1 MLHVDRR
8 VHINPGSQYRVDIL
22 VAHLLLATGNVG
34 RIRSCLVPVDFS
46 LTDEQ
51 REMQQLARDFA
62 RREIRPVAARYD
74 ESEEMAWP
82 VLEKAAKLGFLN
94 YGLPERYGGGGVPD
108 GIVGITNF
116 VVTEELAW
124 GCAAIATEICS
135 STYAA
140 GPILAFGTEEQ
151 RRRYLPLFCETER
164 VRLGALCLTEPQAGS
179 DIAAIATTAR
189 RDGEEWVLDGRKQF
203 ITNGGIADVHV
214 VFARVPD
221 EQATAA
227 FVIDKGT
234 PGLSMGRKERKLG
247 MRSSHT
253 AEVVLEGCRV
263 QAENRLETRLSEHA
277 RAAVAGASEGVGDGS
292 LSGAAVALTVLQYS
306 RMTFA
311 AAALGIARA
320 ALEYARDYAKERI
333 AFGVPISRH
342 QAIAFKLADMAIEI
356 EATRALLW
364 RAGWLALSGHRLAL
378 AEGSM
383 AKCKAAD
390 VAVRCCEEAV
400 QILGGHGYVRDHPVE
415 KWYRDAKLYQ
425 IWEGTN
431 EIQRL
436 VIARALLGH

>member
-1 MLHVDRR
+1 M
-8 VHINPGSQYRVDIL
+8 
-22 VAHLLLATGNVG
+22 
-34 RIRSCLVPVDFS
+34 PVDFS

-51 REMQQLARDFA
+51 RDIQQLARDFA
-62 RREIRPVAARYD
+62 LSEIRPVAAEYD
-74 ESEEMAWP
+74 EREEMPWP

-94 YGLPERYGGGGVPD
+94 YGLPEEYGGGGVAD

-116 VVTEELAW
+116 IVTEELAW
-124 GCAAIATEICS
+124 GCAAIATEIGS

-140 GPILAFGTEEQ
+140 GPILAFGSEEQ
-151 RRRYLPLFCETER
+151 RRRYLPLFCVTEK

-179 DIAAIATTAR
+179 DISAIATSAR
-189 RDGEEWVLDGRKQF
+189 REGSEWVLDGRKQF
-203 ITNGGIADVHV
+203 ITNGGIADVHI
-214 VFARVPD
+214 VFARVSG
-221 EQATAA
+221 EQTTAA
-227 FVIDKGT
+227 FVVDKNT

-247 MRSSHT
+247 MRASHT
-253 AEVVLEGCRV
+253 AEVVLDGCRV
-263 QAENRLETRLSEHA
+263 PDGNRLETRLSEYA
-277 RAAVAGASEGVGDGS
+277 QGPAAGAGADDES
-292 LSGAAVALTVLQYS
+292 LSGAGQALTVLQYS

-320 ALEYARDYAKERI
+320 AFEYARDYAKERV
-333 AFGVPISRH
+333 AFGVPIARH
-342 QAIAFKLADMAIEI
+342 QAVAFKLADMAMEI
-356 EATRALLW
+356 EAARALLW
-364 RAGWLALSGHRLAL
+364 RAGWLALSGRPLAL

-436 VIARALLGH
+436 VIARAITSR

>member
-1 MLHVDRR
+1 MPSGHY
-8 VHINPGSQYRVDIL
+8 SCTQYAGL
-22 VAHLLLATGNVG
+22 P
-34 RIRSCLVPVDFS
+34 VPVDFS

-51 REMQQLARDFA
+51 REIQALAREFA
-62 RREIRPVAARYD
+62 RNEIRPVAAEYD
-74 ESEEMAWP
+74 AREDVPWP
-82 VLEKAAKLGFLN
+82 VLEKAARIGLLS
-94 YGLPERYGGGGVPD
+94 YGLPGEYGGGGIAD

-116 VVTEELAW
+116 IVTEELAW
-124 GCAAIATEICS
+124 GCAAIATEIGS

-140 GPILAFGTEEQ
+140 GPILAFGSEEQ
-151 RRRYLPLFCETER
+151 RRRFLPRFCDPEA

-189 RDGEEWVLDGRKQF
+189 AAGDEWVLDGRKQF

-214 VFARVPD
+214 VFARIP
-221 EQATAA
+221 EEGGTAA
-227 FVIDKGT
+227 FIVEGGT

-247 MRSSHT
+247 MRASHT

-263 QAENRLETRLSEHA
+263 PLENRLETRL
-277 RAAVAGASEGVGDGS
+277 AAPNPEAASAPAGEG
-292 LSGAAVALTVLQYS
+292 LSGAAIALTLLQYS

-311 AAALGIARA
+311 AAAVGLARA
-320 ALEYARDYAKERI
+320 AFEYARDYALERNTFGQPI
-333 AFGVPISRH
+333 ARH
-342 QAIAFKLADMAIEI
+342 QMVAAKLAQMAMEI
-356 EATRALLW
+356 EAARALLW
-364 RAGWLALSGHRLAL
+364 RAGWLALSGRPLTL

-383 AKCKAAD
+383 AKCMAAD

-436 VIARALLGH
+436 VIARAITTR